1 MNAFQP
7 CRNTSDCVPL
17 YLPQQ
22 LYLKPAARLTI
33 SIQLPN
39 IKKLEKSISHW
50 EIMEKLRTL
59 IRPDEFSVLKVSKTT
74 LNFVRF
80 EAELENRT
88 RLDRVVSKLD
98 NNSIKLKEIPDL
110 LRLKASEVK
119 SDFPTRHKWD
129 SFFQEAKDMDEMKPG
144 QRPDTVHLSNLPR
157 KWFVPYH
164 LPEGEDVVPSEKL
177 FYRIFEK
184 FGQIRYV
191 DIPVCDPYRKKMKDH
206 ISGIKAHPVDDRD
219 FFEGYV
225 QFKDYIGFTKTMDAL
240 KGMKLVRKEE
250 DEAFCVNIKV
260 DFDRSKHLSDA
271 SIRRREIVRD
281 RLVKKQREKEEKEKN
296 ELDAKKSRELDE
308 RQKEVTLKSEKE
320 QRRREREEKRKARLL
335 EKLKINSCDEI
346 NDKIAKEEKKLLK
359 AQRKLESIRL
369 VEELFRRIKE
379 KKEEL
384 HMYSKTKS
392 SSGDELK
399 RFKDMSELEVLT
411 QRQKLHNAIEG
422 RVVLKNILSRKKKSR
437 SRSSS
442 SSDTSLSLDEDRK
455 DRNIPEV
462 VYDPTWYNYPIYV
475 YPPRGRYPLPG
486 PSRGRPPFRGRGF
499 RPRYRGGFRGK
510 YSHYSPEMEEQYMR
524 YFSKFFS
531 EHDRRSRSRSKSVDS
546 SKFVSP
552 RSSRRRSKSWSMPR
566 SGGEKGRSWSK
577 TPSQSGKTPKIAR
590 HKITGFCNSGPHHLG
605 KNIVTPTITPSPI
618 VQTVRPTTNPI
629 PVPTIP
635 TASVA
640 TTKCQEYKHRIK
652 RRASVVT
659 YIFGGSAS
667 RSREFPHMAAL
678 GYGQPIE
685 WLCGGSLISERFVL
699 TAAHCLATSNLGELV
714 RVRLGDLDL
723 QSVTDDAQPQDYRV
737 SQKIIH
743 PSYHA
748 PAQYDDI
755 ALIRLDRDVQFSPY
769 IAPICLETQK
779 NLPNYNFIATGWGK
793 TEVGGSQSDILMK
806 VDLEYF
812 SNQICRQNYA
822 NVGSEY
828 LSRGVDDNSQIC
840 AGSRKDGKDTCQ
852 GDSGGPLQIRTD
864 VLYLVGITSFGKI
877 CGIPNSPGVYT
888 RVSYYIPWIERIVWP
903 Q

>member
-531 EHDRRSRSRSKSVDS
+531 EHDRRSRSRSHKRSRRSRSRSKSVDS

-566 SGGEKGRSWSK
+566 
-577 TPSQSGKTPKIAR
+577 
-590 HKITGFCNSGPHHLG
+590 
-605 KNIVTPTITPSPI
+605 
-618 VQTVRPTTNPI
+618 
-629 PVPTIP
+629 
-635 TASVA
+635 
-640 TTKCQEYKHRIK
+640 KCQEYKHRIK